1 MLRSTW
7 GFRFTEVFMSKCQ
20 DDQDQG
26 GRADLVTPPTD
37 FCSTSVSLEQTGQ
50 WTFSTMVA
58 QFLST
63 QFKINLK
70 SSPNFEYILIL
81 VIIDWVVW

>member
-1 MLRSTW
+1 MLRSTQ

-20 DDQDQG
+20 DDQEQDQG

-50 WTFSTMVA
+50 WTFSTTAA
-58 QFLST
+58 QFVST
-63 QFKINLK
+63 QFTITIISK
-70 SSPNFEYILIL
+70 SGSKF
-81 VIIDWVVW
+81 